1 MVLKDPMLTDV
12 INHRGPRLARAG
24 RESPPQVF
32 DGALG
37 GSGQV
42 KQAKG
47 IPLVKNGRGNTSYV
61 VCVCVGTEAL
71 AKEERHSVFGFA
83 VKRDEKDY

>member
-1 MVLKDPMLTDV
+1 MSLTTEA
-12 INHRGPRLARAG
+12 PRLARAG
-24 RESPPQVF
+24 WESPPQVF

-61 VCVCVGTEAL
+61 VCVCVCVWAQ
-71 AKEERHSVFGFA
+71 
-83 VKRDEKDY
+83 KRLPKRRDTACLVLQSREMKKTIE